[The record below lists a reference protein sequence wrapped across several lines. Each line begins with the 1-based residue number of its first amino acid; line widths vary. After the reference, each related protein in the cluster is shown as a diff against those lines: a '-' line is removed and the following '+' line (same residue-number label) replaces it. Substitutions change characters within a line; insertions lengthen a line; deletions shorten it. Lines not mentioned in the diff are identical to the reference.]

1 MQSYKSVAA
10 DKTHSKLP
18 KFFMKVTTLL
28 ITHLIQ
34 LKNSWL

>member
-18 KFFMKVTTLL
+18 
-28 ITHLIQ
+28 
-34 LKNSWL
+34 